1 MGLCLCILF
10 GAINNSCN
18 SCNFIL
24 IRVTVMSNK
33 KYILSAAIVE
43 KKLRRMALE
52 VAERNY
58 NETALTLIGIKDSGT
73 VIAKKISGY
82 LKDTFKGNIQVVEL
96 EIDKKHPG
104 AVTINP
110 VTDFND
116 KTIILVDDVAN
127 SGRTMLYALK
137 PLLDQ
142 HPKKIQTMALVERTH
157 KTFPVDVDYV
167 GISVSTTPDEHIYV
181 EEAKGEITGAWIE
194 ED

>member
-1 MGLCLCILF
+1 
-10 GAINNSCN
+10 
-18 SCNFIL
+18 
-24 IRVTVMSNK
+24 MSTK
-33 KYILSAAIVE
+33 KYILSAAIIE

-58 NETALTLIGIKDSGT
+58 NEAALTLIGIKDSGT

-82 LKDTFKGNIQVVEL
+82 LKDTFKGDIQVVEL
-96 EIDKKHPG
+96 GIDKKHPG
-104 AVTINP
+104 AVTIKP
-110 VTDFND
+110 ATDFND

-181 EEAKGEITGAWIE
+181 EEANGEITGAWIE